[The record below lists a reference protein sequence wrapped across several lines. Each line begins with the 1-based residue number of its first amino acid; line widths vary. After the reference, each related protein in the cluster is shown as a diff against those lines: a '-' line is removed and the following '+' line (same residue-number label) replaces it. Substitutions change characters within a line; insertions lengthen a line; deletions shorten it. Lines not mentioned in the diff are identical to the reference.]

1 MQVHSRFGAAWFLFA
16 LSVALHVLD
25 EANHNFLAVYNPNAR
40 MIRERFHIPIPIFT
54 FQTWI
59 LSLGI
64 GITLLLLL
72 TPSAFRGARWL
83 RWIAVPL
90 AIVVGIFN
98 AFGHI
103 GSSFYY
109 HRFMPGVYSSPILLA
124 TAIFLLIAA
133 RRESRAVIASAAA
146 H

>member
-16 LSVALHVLD
+16 VSVALHVLD

-40 MIRERFHIPIPIFT
+40 MIRERFHIPIPVFT

-64 GITLLLLL
+64 GVTLLLLL
-72 TPSAFRGARWL
+72 TPSAFRGAGWL
-83 RWIAVPL
+83 RRIAVPL

-98 AFGHI
+98 ALGHF
-103 GSSFYY
+103 GSSIYY
-109 HRFMPGVYSSPILLA
+109 HRFMPGVYSSPILVA
-124 TAIFLLIAA
+124 SAIFLLVAA
-133 RRESRAVIASAAA
+133 RANPATKAAA
-146 H
+146 A

>member
-1 MQVHSRFGAAWFLFA
+1 MSRNPRFGAAWFLFA
-16 LSVALHVLD
+16 LSLVLHVVD
-25 EANHNFLAVYNPNAR
+25 EANHNFLAYYNPNAR
-40 MIRERFHIPIPIFT
+40 MIRERFHIPIPLFT

-109 HRFMPGVYSSPILLA
+109 HQFMPGVYSSPILLA
-124 TAIFLLIAA
+124 SATFLLISVRSKPAA
-133 RRESRAVIASAAA
+133 EAAA
-146 H
+146 A